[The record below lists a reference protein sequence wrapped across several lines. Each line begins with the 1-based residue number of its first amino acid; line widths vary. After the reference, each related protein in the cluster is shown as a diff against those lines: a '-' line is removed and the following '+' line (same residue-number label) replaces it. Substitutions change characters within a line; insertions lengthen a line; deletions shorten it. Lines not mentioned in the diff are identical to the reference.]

1 MHQIDDT
8 FKTQKGKNRKRRQKI
23 LLRRGLFAVFGVLF
37 LSLVGVVM
45 YSWDKWSFWSDGE
58 EPGVQVA
65 ETPQEPL
72 LEFVPTIVD
81 LAGDPLV
88 ISIGRGGDGVPKV
101 RKIATPINLLD
112 QRVAEKLHVLA
123 DVMLSSSERFM
134 TTLPS
139 RQQDFAFFQAQSGR
153 RQDISNSENTPD
165 TSPETK
171 LDANSETTSGEQPKE
186 SAADETDDSGAGWG
200 ETLSDGE
207 KALPQFKKTKI
218 ENNTSVVETTRE
230 VDRYLNTE
238 DFFVRVLSSRTLDSF
253 LIENKIS
260 ANDAKLAGET
270 MQSLLQLDNLEAG
283 YVVAIRALRPSAV
296 STSLQLVQ
304 VSIYGKD
311 ERGYDSYLGTLAL
324 SEKGTYVIGE
334 DPWVRDDL
342 FNYSE
347 DQENKGP
354 IKQYRLLDAIYSTAA
369 RNKLS
374 TGLIGE
380 TIQLLSRTH
389 DLNAFAEPDDRLM
402 IIYSKIARDVPK
414 NAGRIIYVGV
424 QGQNKNLE
432 CFSYRLKR
440 ATSYKCVSGKDQ
452 VQSVTVR
459 NGMLTPVNGVL
470 TSRFGPRMH
479 PVLKTVRIHKGVDWA
494 APVGTP
500 IYAAFNGKIK
510 FVGDAGSYG
519 NLVKI
524 SHGGGKETRY
534 AHMNRFASEA
544 KVGRKVKAG
553 DIIGYVGTTGRSTGP
568 HLHFELYRGKRAVDP
583 LGSGV
588 AVALGKGG
596 KSADVLVDRI
606 IRIESGGRADA
617 KNPLSSA
624 SGLGQFIS
632 STWLKMINRYRPD
645 LAKSLSR
652 QEILN
657 LRFDPT
663 ISREMLYKFTY
674 ENQAYLRARG
684 HAITPGRLYLAH
696 FLGSEGANRAIR
708 APLEKS
714 VAEVMGAAV
723 VGANPFLTGW
733 DIAKLQNWAE
743 RKMSKR
749 GKRVKIASSVTRKK
763 IIRVSAAF
771 KRYKAA
777 VENLVRSVKAVL

>member
-1 MHQIDDT
+1 MIAA
-8 FKTQKGKNRKRRQKI
+8 I
-23 LLRRGLFAVFGVLF
+23 I
-37 LSLVGVVM
+37 GVVISTRGM
-45 YSWDKWSFWSDGE
+45 WSIGSGNDE
-58 EPGVQVA
+58 LEIKIA
-65 ETPQEPL
+65 ETPEEPL

-81 LAGDPLV
+81 LAGDPLI
-88 ISIGRGGDGVPKV
+88 ISIGGGGDGIPKL
-101 RKIATPINLLD
+101 RKIATPDNLAD
-112 QRVAEKLHVLA
+112 QRVPQNLQVLA

-153 RQDISNSENTPD
+153 RQDISDTANDVSTNTETASIDD
-165 TSPETK
+165 TDARET
-171 LDANSETTSGEQPKE
+171 GEGE
-186 SAADETDDSGAGWG
+186 DSAAGWG
-200 ETLSDGE
+200 ETLSEGD
-207 KALPQFKKTKI
+207 KALPSFKKTKI
-218 ENNTSVVETTRE
+218 ENNTSVVNTTRE
-230 VDRYLNTE
+230 ADRFQSTE

-253 LIENKIS
+253 LLEHKIS

-270 MQSLLQLDNLEAG
+270 MKALLKLDSLEPG
-283 YVVAIRALRPSAV
+283 FVVGIRALRPSAI
-296 STSLQLVQ
+296 STTLQLAQ
-304 VSIYGKD
+304 VSIYGQ
-311 ERGYDSYLGTLAL
+311 ETYLGTLAL
-324 SEKGTYVIGE
+324 SEKGTFVIGE

-354 IKQYRLLDAIYSTAA
+354 VRQYRLLDAIYSTAA
-369 RNKLS
+369 RNKIS
-374 TGLIGE
+374 TGIIGE
-380 TIQLLSRTH
+380 TIQLMSRTH
-389 DLNAFAEPDDRLM
+389 DLNAFAEPDDRLI
-402 IIYSKIARDVPK
+402 IIYSKQARDAAK
-414 NAGRIIYVGV
+414 NAGRVIYVGV
-424 QGQNKNLE
+424 QGPNKNLE
-432 CFSYRLKR
+432 CYSYRLKNSS
-440 ATSYKCVSGKDQ
+440 TYKCVSDKDQ
-452 VQSVTVR
+452 VQSVTIR

-494 APVGTP
+494 APTGTP
-500 IYAAFNGKIK
+500 VYAAFSGKIK
-510 FVGDAGSYG
+510 FAGVAGAYG
-519 NLVKI
+519 NLIKI
-524 SHGGGKETRY
+524 SHSGGKETRY
-534 AHMNRFASEA
+534 AHLNKIAREA
-544 KVGRKVKAG
+544 KKGRKVKAG

-568 HLHFELYRGKRAVDP
+568 HLHFELHRGKRAVDP
-583 LGSGV
+583 LGSNI

-696 FLGSEGANRAIR
+696 FLGSEGANLVIR
-708 APLEKS
+708 APLES
-714 VAEVMGAAV
+714 TVLSVMGAGV
-723 VGANPFLTGW
+723 VNANPFLTGW
-733 DIAKLQNWAE
+733 DIAKIQNWAE
-743 RKMSKR
+743 RKMSRK

>member
-1 MHQIDDT
+1 MHQIEES
-8 FKTQKGKNRKRRQKI
+8 FKTQKSRNRKRRQKI
-23 LLRRGLFAVFGVLF
+23 LLRRILFTVSGMLF
-37 LSLVGVVM
+37 LSIIGGII
-45 YSWDKWSFWSDGE
+45 YSWDKWSIWSDGE
-58 EPGVQVA
+58 EPDAQFA

-81 LAGDPLV
+81 LAGDPLI
-88 ISIGRGGDGVPKV
+88 ISIGRGGDGLPKV

-153 RQDISNSENTPD
+153 RQDISKTENTAESLREAKIESTND
-165 TSPETK
+165 GQPE
-171 LDANSETTSGEQPKE
+171 NGEVE
-186 SAADETDDSGAGWG
+186 VVDDSGAGWG

-253 LIENKIS
+253 LVENKIS
-260 ANDAKLAGET
+260 SNDAKLAGET
-270 MQSLLQLDNLEAG
+270 MRSLLQLDSLEAG

-324 SEKGTYVIGE
+324 SEKGSYVIGE

-380 TIQLLSRTH
+380 AIQLLSRTH
-389 DLNAFAEPDDRLM
+389 DLNAFAEPDDRLI

-424 QGQNKNLE
+424 QGPSKNLE

-440 ATSYKCVSGKDQ
+440 ATRYKCVSDKDQ

-479 PVLKTVRIHKGVDWA
+479 PILKTVRIHKGVDWA
-494 APVGTP
+494 APTGTP
-500 IYAAFNGKIK
+500 VYAAFSGKIK
-510 FVGDAGSYG
+510 FVGDAGAYG
-519 NLVKI
+519 NLIKI

-534 AHMNRFASEA
+534 AHMNRFAAEA
-544 KVGRKVKAG
+544 KKGRKVKAG

-583 LGSGV
+583 LSSGI

-696 FLGSEGANRAIR
+696 FLGSEGANIAIR
-708 APLEKS
+708 APMES
-714 VAEVMGAAV
+714 TVAEIMGSAV
-723 VGANPFLTGW
+723 VGANPFLKGW

-743 RKMSKR
+743 RKMSRK
-749 GKRVKIASSVTRKK
+749 GKRTKIASSVTRKK

>member
-1 MHQIDDT
+1 MHQINNS
-8 FKTQKGKNRKRRQKI
+8 FKAQKGKNKQRRRKI
-23 LLRRGLFAVFGVLF
+23 LFRRFMFAGIGLFFVMI
-37 LSLVGVVM
+37 VGLIYLTFDM
-45 YSWDKWSFWSDGE
+45 WTIGSDVGEVDPKIAGIPE
-58 EPGVQVA
+58 EPI
-65 ETPQEPL
+65 

-81 LAGDPLV
+81 LAGDPLI
-88 ISIGRGGDGVPKV
+88 ISIGGGGDGVPKL
-101 RKIATPINLLD
+101 RKIATPINLMD
-112 QRVAEKLHVLA
+112 QRVSEKLQVLA

-153 RQDISNSENTPD
+153 RQDISSSEQTTNDGADKPSTDEPANNT
-165 TSPETK
+165 SE
-171 LDANSETTSGEQPKE
+171 DA
-186 SAADETDDSGAGWG
+186 DDSAGGWG
-200 ETLSDGE
+200 ETISDGK
-207 KALPQFKKTKI
+207 KALPSFKKTKI
-218 ENNTSVVETTRE
+218 KNNTSVVETTRE
-230 VDRYLNTE
+230 ADRYQSTE

-253 LIENKIS
+253 LLEHNIS

-270 MQSLLQLDNLEAG
+270 MKELLKLDSMEPG
-283 YVVAIRALRPSAV
+283 FVVGIRALRPSAI
-296 STSLQLVQ
+296 STTLQLAQ
-304 VSIYGKD
+304 VSIYGK
-311 ERGYDSYLGTLAL
+311 ENYLGTLAL
-324 SEKGTYVIGE
+324 SEKGTFVIGE

-347 DQENKGP
+347 DQQNKGP
-354 IKQYRLLDAIYSTAA
+354 IRQYRLLDAIYSTAA
-369 RNKLS
+369 RNKIS
-374 TGLIGE
+374 TGIIGE
-380 TIQLLSRTH
+380 TIQLMSRTH
-389 DLNAFAEPDDRLM
+389 DLNAFAEPDDRLI
-402 IIYSKIARDVPK
+402 IIYSKQPRDAAK
-414 NAGRIIYVGV
+414 NAGRVLYVGV
-424 QGQNKNLE
+424 QGANKNLE
-432 CFSYRLKR
+432 CYSYRLKR
-440 ATSYKCVSGKDQ
+440 SSTYRCVSGKDQ
-452 VQSVTVR
+452 VQSVTIR

-500 IYAAFNGKIK
+500 VYAAFSGKIK
-510 FVGDAGSYG
+510 FAGDAGSYG

-524 SHGGGKETRY
+524 SHSGGRETRY
-534 AHMNRFASEA
+534 AHMNKFASGA
-544 KVGRKVKAG
+544 KKGRKVKAG

-583 LGSGV
+583 LSSGI
-588 AVALGKGG
+588 AVASGGG

-652 QEILN
+652 KEILD

-684 HAITPGRLYLAH
+684 HTITPGRLYLAH
-696 FLGSEGANRAIR
+696 FLGSEGANIAIR
-708 APLEKS
+708 APLESS
-714 VAEVMGAAV
+714 VAEVMGSAV
-723 VGANPFLTGW
+723 VGANPFLKGW

-749 GKRVKIASSVTRKK
+749 GKRVKIAKSVTRKK

-777 VENLVRSVKAVL
+777 VENLIRSVKAVL